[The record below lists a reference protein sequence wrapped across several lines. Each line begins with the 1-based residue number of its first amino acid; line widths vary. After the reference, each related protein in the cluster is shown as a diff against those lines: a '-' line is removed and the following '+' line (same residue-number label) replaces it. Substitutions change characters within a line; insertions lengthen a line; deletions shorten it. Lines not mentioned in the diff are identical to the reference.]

1 MQYFVVYRAEFY
13 EEYEIFNDVISVTS
27 KITTKSHIRYI
38 EDLLQNELKD
48 CIDVTLLNFILIK
61 ENDNKWI

>member
-1 MQYFVVYRAEFY
+1 MQYFVVYRADFY
-13 EEYEIFNDVISVTS
+13 EEYEIFNDVISITS

-38 EDLLQNELKD
+38 EDLLQNELED

-61 ENDNKWI
+61 EE

>member
-1 MQYFVVYRAEFY
+1 MQYFVVYRADFY
-13 EEYEIFNDVISVTS
+13 EEYEIFNDVISITS

>member
-38 EDLLQNELKD
+38 EDLLQNELED
-48 CIDVTLLNFILIK
+48 CIDVNLLNFILVK
-61 ENDNKWI
+61 ESDNK

>member
-38 EDLLQNELKD
+38 EDLLQNEL

>member
-1 MQYFVVYRAEFY
+1 MMQYFVVYRAEFY

-61 ENDNKWI
+61 ENDNK

>member
-1 MQYFVVYRAEFY
+1 MQYFVVYRADFY
-13 EEYEIFNDVISVTS
+13 EEYEIFNDVISIAS

-38 EDLLQNELKD
+38 EDLLQNELEN

-61 ENDNKWI
+61 EEW

>member
-1 MQYFVVYRAEFY
+1 MIQYFVVYRAEFY

-38 EDLLQNELKD
+38 EDLLQNELED

-61 ENDNKWI
+61 EE

>member
-1 MQYFVVYRAEFY
+1 MQYFVVYRADFY

>member
-1 MQYFVVYRAEFY
+1 MQYFVVYRAEFF
-13 EEYEIFNDVISVTS
+13 EEYEIFSNVISITS

-38 EDLLQNELKD
+38 EDLLQNELED

-61 ENDNKWI
+61 EEW

>member
-1 MQYFVVYRAEFY
+1 MQYFVVYRADFY
-13 EEYEIFNDVISVTS
+13 EEYEIFNDVISITS

-38 EDLLQNELKD
+38 EGLLQNELED

-61 ENDNKWI
+61 EE

>member
-1 MQYFVVYRAEFY
+1 MQYFVVYRAEFF
-13 EEYEIFNDVISVTS
+13 EEYEIFSNVISITS

>member
-1 MQYFVVYRAEFY
+1 MQYF

-61 ENDNKWI
+61 ENDNK

>member
-38 EDLLQNELKD
+38 EDLLQNELED

-61 ENDNKWI
+61 EE

>member
-1 MQYFVVYRAEFY
+1 MQYFVVYRADFY
-13 EEYEIFNDVISVTS
+13 EEYEIFNDVISIAS

-38 EDLLQNELKD
+38 EDLLQNELEN

-61 ENDNKWI
+61 EE

>member
-1 MQYFVVYRAEFY
+1 MQYFVVYRAEFF
-13 EEYEIFNDVISVTS
+13 EEYEIFSNVISITS

-38 EDLLQNELKD
+38 EDLLQNELED

-61 ENDNKWI
+61 EE

>member
-61 ENDNKWI
+61 ENDNK

>member
-1 MQYFVVYRAEFY
+1 MQYFVVYRADFY
-13 EEYEIFNDVISVTS
+13 EEYEIFNDVISTKS

-38 EDLLQNELKD
+38 EDFLQNELKD

-61 ENDNKWI
+61 ENDNK

>member
-1 MQYFVVYRAEFY
+1 MQYFVVYRADFY

-61 ENDNKWI
+61 ENDNK

>member
-13 EEYEIFNDVISVTS
+13 EEYEIFSNVISITS

-38 EDLLQNELKD
+38 EDLLQNELED
-48 CIDVTLLNFILIK
+48 CIDVNLLNFILVK
-61 ENDNKWI
+61 ESDNK